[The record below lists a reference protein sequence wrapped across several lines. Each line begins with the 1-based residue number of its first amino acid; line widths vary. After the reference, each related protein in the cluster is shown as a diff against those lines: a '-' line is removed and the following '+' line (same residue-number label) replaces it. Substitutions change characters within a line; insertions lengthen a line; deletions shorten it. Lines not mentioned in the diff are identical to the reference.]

1 MSTGADFIAYVL
13 DQAGLHGPEGLS
25 ARKMFGEYALYLRER
40 VVALA
45 CDNQL
50 FLKPTDAGRALLPQ
64 PEEGFP
70 YPGAKPWWRL
80 AELDDRELLRDL
92 LQATADAL
100 PLPKPKKPRAARKTA
115 DARRAGPGKAA
126 EKKAGVKV
134 AKKAET
140 KQAAAKKVAA
150 PVNKKAVSGSA

>member
-1 MSTGADFIAYVL
+1 MATGADFIDHL
-13 DQAGLHGPEGLS
+13 MDQAGLPGLS
-25 ARKMFGEYALYLRER
+25 ARKMFGEYAVYLRER

-50 FLKPTDAGRALLPQ
+50 FVKPTDAGRALLPQ

-80 AELDDRELLRDL
+80 ADLDDRDLLRAL

-115 DARRAGPGKAA
+115 AADKAAAGP
-126 EKKAGVKV
+126 VP
-134 AKKAET
+134 AKKAT
-140 KQAAAKKVAA
+140 AKTATAKKAAASKRAA
-150 PVNKKAVSGSA
+150 GKTSRPT